1 MPFLKVDNGLEEEEK
16 GVQLMK
22 PIPDLW
28 GLLQQ
33 AIKKEVFGTMRSVI
47 KNANKN
53 GVATIVSQQFEIA

>member
-1 MPFLKVDNGLEEEEK
+1 
-16 GVQLMK
+16 MK